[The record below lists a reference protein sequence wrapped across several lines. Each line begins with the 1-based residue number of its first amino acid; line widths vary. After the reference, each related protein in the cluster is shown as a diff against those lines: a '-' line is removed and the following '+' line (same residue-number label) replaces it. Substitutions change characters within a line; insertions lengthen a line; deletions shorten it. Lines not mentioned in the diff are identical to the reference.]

1 MRKVVLSI
9 SYCFSK
15 YLDLYNGFSSFMSQV
30 KLYLFYLIFG
40 FCFIRK
46 WLLLTY
52 WHNFISY
59 KYKDFKKIKIVLNKE
74 LSWIWYKARS
84 VSINRYIYIYISIEF
99 YEYNSSHVNVAPSSK
114 LYTYNSSYM
123 HITWLYVYNSNLC

>member
-30 KLYLFYLIFG
+30 KHYLFFALSGNGSYLHIDN
-40 FCFIRK
+40 
-46 WLLLTY
+46 
-52 WHNFISY
+52 NFISY
-59 KYKDFKKIKIVLNKE
+59 KYKDFKKVKIVLNKE

-84 VSINRYIYIYISIEF
+84 VSINRYIYIYT
-99 YEYNSSHVNVAPSSK
+99 YQSSFMN
-114 LYTYNSSYM
+114 
-123 HITWLYVYNSNLC
+123 ITRVM